1 VIICRPMR
9 ASDTINVFA
18 LMNSNLDGSFSLDVI
33 EYFLTL
39 WPEGQFVAE
48 DMFGNIQGAIC
59 GTQLANGMASIS
71 LFAVDSKSRGRGI
84 GTKLLETFR
93 TRCYMQGYSAIQLE
107 LRVSNEKAYRFYSK
121 NGFVLTEKVP
131 SLYGPGQDGLRMV
144 LRLNEINHVSS

>member
-1 VIICRPMR
+1 MR
-9 ASDTINVFA
+9 ASDTVSVFA

-48 DMFGNIQGAIC
+48 DVFGNVIGAIC

-71 LFAVDSKSRGRGI
+71 LFAVDSRSRGHGV

-93 TRCYMQGYSAIQLE
+93 TRCYMQGYSCIQLE
-107 LRVSNEKAYRFYSK
+107 LRVSNEKAYKFYTK
-121 NGFVLTEKVP
+121 NGFVVTEKVL

-144 LRLNEINHVSS
+144 ARLNEINHVSS